1 MRTVTHRLLLVVP
14 ALIGSSLIV
23 FLLLRLVPGDPAYAI
38 LGPNA
43 TPQLVAQLDQQLGLR
58 LPIYL
63 QYWHWITGVSHG
75 NFGTDYVAGQ
85 SIVSELA
92 SRLPVTA
99 ELVALAL
106 ALALVTGIP
115 LGIVA
120 AVRRDRLA
128 DQVVRACSVVGI
140 AIPDFALGIILILA
154 FSLALRGFP
163 SSGFIPISTSLLANL
178 HSMILPSVAL
188 AVGLSAV
195 LMRITR
201 SAMLEVLDQDF
212 IRFSRATG
220 VGEASV
226 LLRHGLRNAA
236 FPILTVAGMQ
246 LGYLLGGTVVIEQ
259 VFSLPGIG
267 QLLVEAMLD
276 RDYPVVQATVLI
288 LVLAFILINLLVDML
303 GLYFNP
309 KLRIQGS

>member
-1 MRTVTHRLLLVVP
+1 
-14 ALIGSSLIV
+14 
-23 FLLLRLVPGDPAYAI
+23 
-38 LGPNA
+38 
-43 TPQLVAQLDQQLGLR
+43 
-58 LPIYL
+58 
-63 QYWHWITGVSHG
+63 
-75 NFGTDYVAGQ
+75 
-85 SIVSELA
+85 
-92 SRLPVTA
+92 
-99 ELVALAL
+99 
-106 ALALVTGIP
+106 
-115 LGIVA
+115 
-120 AVRRDRLA
+120 
-128 DQVVRACSVVGI
+128 
-140 AIPDFALGIILILA
+140 
-154 FSLALRGFP
+154 
-163 SSGFIPISTSLLANL
+163 
-178 HSMILPSVAL
+178 MILPSVAL

-267 QLLVEAMLD
+267 QLPVEAMLD